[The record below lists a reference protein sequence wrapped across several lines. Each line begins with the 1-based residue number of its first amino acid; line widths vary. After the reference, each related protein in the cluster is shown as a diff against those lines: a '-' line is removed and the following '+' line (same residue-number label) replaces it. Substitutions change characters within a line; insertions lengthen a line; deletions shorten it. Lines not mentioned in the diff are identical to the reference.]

1 MSDLR
6 RVIHSA
12 YTLIRSQEV
21 NKATASLTLDH
32 LIQEQITRLKK
43 GETRAILDSKGDS
56 MGSRVSY
63 LDSLDSLEKE
73 LKDAVK
79 AIKDAG
85 TDADKLAELG
95 LDVTDKETTT

>member
-6 RVIHSA
+6 KVIHSA
-12 YTLIRSQEV
+12 YTFIRSQEV

-43 GETRAILDSKGDS
+43 GETRAILDSKGES

-63 LDSLDSLEKE
+63 LDSLDALEKE